1 MMRKFIAYQN
11 TEQPLQIRSIVA
23 PENVKGYVYIEAFK
37 QTHVKAAIE
46 GIGSLKLGSFEQ
58 KMVPIKEMT
67 EVLRVTKQQAVLT
80 RGQWVRLKRG
90 IFKDDLAQVY
100 HVEQAQNRV
109 ELKMIPRID
118 YTKPRGAFKNNADA
132 DKKRKFK
139 KPPQKLFDVDAIR
152 RIGGDVSTDGDFL
165 IFEGNRFS
173 RKGYL
178 FKAFTMSAI
187 LTEGIKPTL
196 EELQKFDAQPEN
208 LEMDLG
214 ERAGGID
221 AGEVFAPGDNVVVCE
236 GELANLHGK
245 VITVD
250 GNKVQMLPKH
260 DDLNEPL
267 EFQASE
273 LKKSFKTGDHVKV
286 LNGRFEGDTGMI
298 LRVESELAILLS
310 DVTYHELKVRTK
322 DLQLCADTATGVD
335 AYGQYQWG
343 DLVQLDPQT
352 VGVIVRLE
360 KEHFQVL
367 AQTGNVIPVKH
378 QKITRKCDSK
388 KAVALDSEQNQIH
401 VKDIVKVTDGPHS
414 GRTGEVKHIFRIH
427 AFLHSRMMTDNGG
440 IFVCKTRHLTLADNK
455 IRTSSSGTI
464 LPMGGFAPLSPS
476 IGSPM
481 HPSSGMKSPMRSPA
495 QGGGGGGMGAGRGAM
510 QNKRDQHLIGKT
522 VKITKGPYKSHY
534 GIVKDATQHTCRV
547 ELHSTCQTISV
558 DRGRI
563 EQVAGPGG
571 RPTGGASS
579 YTRTPAYGNQ
589 TPMYGNQTPMH
600 GSRTPMQ
607 GSQTPLYEREY
618 SMRGLFTT
626 SITYMK
632 IQLRRFG

>member
-1 MMRKFIAYQN
+1 MGGRDGDRHSHRRLQTMLDREPDEIEDYYRRKYADKSESYGFRGDQGDLELDDDIAQQTHQPSVKDPMLWMVRCRLGEEKATALQMMRKFIAYQN
-11 TEQPLQIRSIVA
+11 TDQPLQIRSVVA

-46 GIGSLKLGSFEQ
+46 GIGNLKMGSYEQ

-67 EVLRVTKQQAVLT
+67 EVLRVTKQQAVLA

-90 IFKDDLAQVY
+90 VFKDDLAQVY

-118 YTKPRGAFKNNADA
+118 YTKLRGAFKNNADA
-132 DKKRKFK
+132 EKKRKFK

-152 RIGGDVSTDGDFL
+152 RVGGDVSTDGDFL

-214 ERAGGID
+214 ERAGGIES
-221 AGEVFAPGDNVVVCE
+221 GELFAPGDNVIVCD
-236 GELANLHGK
+236 GELVNLQGK

-250 GNKVQMLPKH
+250 GNKVSILPKH

-267 EFQASE
+267 EFQTNE
-273 LKKSFKTGDHVKV
+273 LKKFFKPGDHVKV

-298 LRVESELAILLS
+298 LRVENELAILLS
-310 DVTYHELKVRTK
+310 DVTCHELKVRTK

-367 AQTGNVIPVKH
+367 AQTGNVRSVKH
-378 QKITRKCDSK
+378 QTITRKCDSK
-388 KAVALDSEQNQIH
+388 KAVALDSEQNEIH
-401 VKDIVKVTDGPHS
+401 VKDVVRVTDGPHS
-414 GRTGEVKHIFRIH
+414 GRTGEVRHIFRIH
-427 AFLHSRMMTDNGG
+427 AFLHSRFMTDNGG
-440 IFVCKTRHLTLADNK
+440 IFVCKTRHLTLAGNK
-455 IRTSSSGTI
+455 VRT
-464 LPMGGFAPLSPS
+464 
-476 IGSPM
+476 
-481 HPSSGMKSPMRSPA
+481 
-495 QGGGGGGMGAGRGAM
+495 
-510 QNKRDQHLIGKT
+510 
-522 VKITKGPYKSHY
+522 
-534 GIVKDATQHTCRV
+534 
-547 ELHSTCQTISV
+547 
-558 DRGRI
+558 
-563 EQVAGPGG
+563 
-571 RPTGGASS
+571 
-579 YTRTPAYGNQ
+579 
-589 TPMYGNQTPMH
+589 
-600 GSRTPMQ
+600 
-607 GSQTPLYEREY
+607 
-618 SMRGLFTT
+618 
-626 SITYMK
+626 
-632 IQLRRFG
+632 